1 MFANSL
7 SLLNRTLIVIIMRID
22 YLMTNPQ
29 LLLLKNKIGVMA
41 GSIREIIEHFFIPG

>member
-22 YLMTNPQ
+22 YLMTNQ
-29 LLLLKNKIGVMA
+29 
-41 GSIREIIEHFFIPG
+41 